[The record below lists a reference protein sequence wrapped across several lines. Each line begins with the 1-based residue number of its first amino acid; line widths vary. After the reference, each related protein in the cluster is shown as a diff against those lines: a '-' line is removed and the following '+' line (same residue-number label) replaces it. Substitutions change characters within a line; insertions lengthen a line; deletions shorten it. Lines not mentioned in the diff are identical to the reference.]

1 MLEADHPFIII
12 SGLVSMGAL
21 GLMPFYVK
29 YRVTKK
35 DGELDPNKSFLE
47 NFFSA

>member
-1 MLEADHPFIII
+1 MKLNEIEILLLTI
-12 SGLVSMGAL
+12 STFGVLTL
-21 GLMPFYVK
+21 NLFYMK
-29 YRVTKK
+29 YRITKR